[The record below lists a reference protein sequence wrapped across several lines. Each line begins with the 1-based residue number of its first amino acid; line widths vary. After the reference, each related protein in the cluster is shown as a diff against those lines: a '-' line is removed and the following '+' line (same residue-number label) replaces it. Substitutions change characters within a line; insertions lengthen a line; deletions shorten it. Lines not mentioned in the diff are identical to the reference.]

1 MSKMADLSYDIQ
13 ELYIEGHSA
22 KTIAALLDCP
32 IEQVMGALEDM
43 GVADAPQ
50 EDFSPYVSMNS

>member
-22 KTIAALLDCP
+22 KTISALLECP
-32 IEQVMGALEDM
+32 IELVLAELEEM
-43 GVADAPQ
+43 GVADSPQ
-50 EDFSPYVSMNS
+50 DTYSPFDTMNS

>member
-22 KTIAALLDCP
+22 RVIAVMLECP
-32 IEQVMGALEDM
+32 IEIVLGALEEM

-50 EDFSPYVSMNS
+50 DYDPFNTLNS

>member
-22 KTIAALLDCP
+22 KTIAMLLECP
-32 IEQVMGALEDM
+32 IELVLAELEEM
-43 GVADAPQ
+43 GVADSPQ
-50 EDFSPYVSMNS
+50 DTYSPFDTMNS